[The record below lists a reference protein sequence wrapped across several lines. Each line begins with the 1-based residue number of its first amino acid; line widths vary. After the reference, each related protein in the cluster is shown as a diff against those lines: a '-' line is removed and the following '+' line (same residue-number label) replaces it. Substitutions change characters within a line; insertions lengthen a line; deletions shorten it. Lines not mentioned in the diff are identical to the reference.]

1 MKYYDKYN
9 FKYSVSDKIPVNER
23 MKLIMELCN
32 GTVFMTYKNREIA
45 YEFVYCGRECT
56 LINADGN
63 LIIEHNNNDINK
75 YFPILTLNSYKR
87 FVIII
92 NYY

>member
-9 FKYSVSDKIPVNER
+9 FKYSVSDKISVNER

-56 LINADGN
+56 LINAGGN
-63 LIIEHNNNDINK
+63 LIIEHNNNDIN
-75 YFPILTLNSYKR
+75 ILGCKNDRQR
-87 FVIII
+87 F
-92 NYY
+92 